1 MAREVAPAPV
11 EGAPLLRPGEAL
23 RLILKHSPALAVER
37 LPVSADLVGRVL
49 AADVEAAVS
58 LPPFATSAMDGYAV
72 RAADL
77 AAGSVPIAFRLG
89 AGDRPQP
96 LPPGAAAGIATGAPL
111 PEGADAVVPIED
123 AHEDDGLLVAD
134 PPRAGAHIRA
144 LGGDVRTGDTV
155 GRAGSRLNPA
165 LLAAISATGV
175 SHIAVARRPRVA
187 ALATGSELVP
197 LGRPLEPGQIYESN
211 VTAIVAQA
219 REAGAEVTIGETVV
233 DDRAATQEA
242 FGRALAS
249 ADLVVSSGGV
259 SVGPHDYVKPA
270 LLALGVREVF
280 WRLAHKPG
288 KPLWFGVAPGGALV
302 FGLPGNPVSSIV
314 CFQLFVRPA
323 LAAMQHGRVD
333 ARPVAQL
340 AEPVARLRVRDHA
353 VRCTLSASPEGMLLR
368 PVGPQDSHMIVHAS
382 GADAIALI
390 DAGDGEAAAGTLV
403 EYLPLR

>member
-1 MAREVAPAPV
+1 MARDVAPAPV
-11 EGAPLLRPGEAL
+11 DGSPLLRPGEAM
-23 RLILKHSPALAVER
+23 RLILEHTPALEVEQ
-37 LPVSADLVGRVL
+37 LPVSADLAGRVL
-49 AADVEAAVS
+49 AANVAAAVS

-77 AAGSVPIAFRLG
+77 GAGGVPIAFRLA

-96 LPPGAAAGIATGAPL
+96 LAPGTAAGIATGAPL

-123 AHEDDGLLVAD
+123 AREEDGALVAD

-144 LGGDVRTGDTV
+144 LGGDVRAGDVV
-155 GRAGSRLNPA
+155 GRAGSGLNPA

-175 SHIAVARRPRVA
+175 THVAVARRARLA

-211 VTAIVAQA
+211 MTAIVAQA
-219 REAGAEVTIGETVV
+219 REAGAEVTVAETVA
-233 DDRAATQEA
+233 DDREATQDA
-242 FGRALAS
+242 FARALAS
-249 ADLVVSSGGV
+249 ADIVVSSGGV
-259 SVGPHDYVKPA
+259 SVGPHDYVKPVLA
-270 LLALGVREVF
+270 ALGVREVF

-323 LAAMQHGRVD
+323 LAAMQHGTPA
-333 ARPVAQL
+333 ARPVARL
-340 AEPVARLRVRDHA
+340 AAPVARLRVRDHA
-353 VRCTLSASPEGMLLR
+353 VRCRLSPSAEGMMLH
-368 PVGPQDSHMIVHAS
+368 PAGPQDSHMIVHAA
-382 GADAIALI
+382 GADAVALI
-390 DAGDGEAAAGTLV
+390 DAGDGEAPAGTVV